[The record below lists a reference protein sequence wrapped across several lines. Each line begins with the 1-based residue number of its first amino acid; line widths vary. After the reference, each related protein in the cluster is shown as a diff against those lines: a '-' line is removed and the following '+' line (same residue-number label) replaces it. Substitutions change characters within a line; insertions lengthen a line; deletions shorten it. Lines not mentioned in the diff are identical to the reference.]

1 VVLTFAVHEP
11 GPPRA
16 ELDGLHRADED
27 RVVARLV
34 LGDGFAFEPAER
46 AVDQRAPF
54 AVAHVDPV
62 PEGDR
67 WDAAAREV
75 LSHPGLV
82 SREEA
87 RGPAA
92 CTPDRLVRGG
102 LLADRDPDQGRL
114 EGEGDERPDR
124 QTESL
129 GLDLGRHDGDGRG
142 KPAHHLPQLVARHC
156 VDDMAV
162 TRRDGIELGVAGS
175 LVVAAGVAHF
185 ADATPVLAFA
195 VAALAIA
202 VLARLVGGAT
212 EQLGSRVGS
221 SVAGVIQ
228 SALGN
233 LPELF
238 IVLFALREGLT
249 GVVQAALVGSVIA
262 NSVLVLG
269 IAFVAGGVRH
279 GTQVF
284 NSPRAR
290 MIATLTAMAAA
301 ILALPT
307 LAHAFHTP
315 AAAHEKS
322 LSLICAGVLLVL
334 FFLTLPGFLAGGE
347 EASAV
352 PARWK
357 LGTTV
362 VVLAL
367 AGTSAALV
375 SDWFVSALKPATE
388 AIGMSEAFAG
398 LVVVA
403 IAGNAVENVVG
414 VRFASQN
421 RPDFAISVI
430 VNSALQ
436 VALLLTPIIVFAS
449 LFFATSLTLV
459 FPTLLAI
466 VLLLAAGICA
476 LVVYDGESTW
486 EEGAILIGL
495 YVVIAAS
502 FWWGA

>member
-1 VVLTFAVHEP
+1 ME
-11 GPPRA
+11 
-16 ELDGLHRADED
+16 
-27 RVVARLV
+27 
-34 LGDGFAFEPAER
+34 
-46 AVDQRAPF
+46 
-54 AVAHVDPV
+54 
-62 PEGDR
+62 
-67 WDAAAREV
+67 
-75 LSHPGLV
+75 
-82 SREEA
+82 
-87 RGPAA
+87 
-92 CTPDRLVRGG
+92 
-102 LLADRDPDQGRL
+102 
-114 EGEGDERPDR
+114 
-124 QTESL
+124 
-129 GLDLGRHDGDGRG
+129 
-142 KPAHHLPQLVARHC
+142 
-156 VDDMAV
+156 V
-162 TRRDGIELGVAGS
+162 TRRDGIELGVAGI
-175 LVVAAGVAHF
+175 LVVGAGAAHF
-185 ADATPVLAFA
+185 AHATPVLAFV

-202 VLARLVGGAT
+202 VLARLVGSAT

-228 SALGN
+228 SGLGN

-238 IVLFALREGLT
+238 IAFFALREGLT
-249 GVVQAALVGSVIA
+249 HVVQAALVGSVIA

-315 AAAHEKS
+315 ASAHEKT

-347 EASAV
+347 EAAAA
-352 PARWK
+352 PARWR
-357 LGTTV
+357 LRNTV
-362 VVLAL
+362 IVLAL
-367 AGTSAALV
+367 AGASAALV
-375 SDWFVSALKPATE
+375 SDWFVSALRPATE
-388 AIGMSEAFAG
+388 ALGMSEEFAG

-414 VRFASQN
+414 VRFAAQN

-436 VALLLTPIIVFAS
+436 IALLLTPILVFAS